1 MQAPAPVFRYRA
13 FARGDVNGFFAL
25 AVDNLA
31 MLVAMSGILV
41 GVFRMPGEIVLS
53 RMLPGT
59 ALGVL
64 VGDLLYAVLAWRLA
78 RRERRQDVCAMP
90 LGVDT
95 PSLFALTFGVIG
107 PAYAMTGDA
116 HRAWVVG
123 MAVMVVMGAAKLLA
137 AFAGDAIRRN
147 VPRTALLAALSGVA
161 LVLILYFPWV
171 KIVAEPVGGMVALGV
186 VLVTL
191 VGKVRLPREFPAVLV
206 ALVAGWVAYAIAV
219 RAGYVPPPLPA
230 VGAFAGVAVPWPS
243 LAFLDGLAGAVAY
256 LPLALPV
263 ALATVIGGI
272 DNTESAAAAGD
283 RYATRDI
290 LLVEGAATLVAGV
303 CGGVIQTTP
312 YIGHPA
318 YKSMGCRA
326 GYVVATG
333 LAIGAGTALG
343 ITGAL
348 IARIPESVVVP
359 VLVFVGLEMAEQA
372 MATAEPR
379 HLKAVALAAVPVV
392 ASLVTIQ
399 TGALI
404 GAAGIDVASLPP
416 DLQRGLAAGTML
428 GNGFIVTAMLWA
440 TWLIDV
446 IDGRLRRAA
455 LVGGIGAVLTLF
467 GLVHSPFPD
476 GRWIA
481 PWAEG
486 LPRATV
492 ALASGY
498 ALLAACCLAF
508 AWCGRRRSRLQGS
521 EPE

>member
-1 MQAPAPVFRYRA
+1 MPRSAPAFRYRA

-41 GVFRMPGEIVLS
+41 GVFRMPAGVVLGG
-53 RMLPGT
+53 MLPGT

-64 VGDLLYAVLAWRLA
+64 LGDLAYAALAWRLA
-78 RRERRQDVCAMP
+78 HRERRQDVCAMP
-90 LGVDT
+90 LGIDT
-95 PSLFALTFGVIG
+95 PSLFALTFGVVG
-107 PAYAMTGDA
+107 PAYATTGDA
-116 HRAWVVG
+116 HRARVVG
-123 MAVMVVMGAAKLLA
+123 MAVMVVMGAAKLAA

-161 LVLILYFPWV
+161 LVLILYFPWA
-171 KIVAEPVGGMVALGV
+171 KIVSEPVGGMVALGV

-206 ALVAGWVAYAIAV
+206 ALAAGWAAWAIA
-219 RAGYVPPPLPA
+219 RSLGYEPPPLPA
-230 VGAFAGVAVPWPS
+230 AGGEAGGTVPWPS
-243 LAFLDGLAGAVAY
+243 LAFVEGLAEAIAY

-263 ALATVIGGI
+263 ALATVVGGI

-290 LLVEGAATLVAGV
+290 LLVEGAATLVAGL
-303 CGGVIQTTP
+303 CGGEVQTTP

-326 GYVVATG
+326 GYAIATG
-333 LAIGAGTALG
+333 VAIGAGTMLG
-343 ITGAL
+343 LVGAL
-348 IARIPESVVVP
+348 IAHVPESVVVP

-372 MATAEPR
+372 MATSEPR

-392 ASLVTIQ
+392 ASLVSIE
-399 TGALI
+399 TGALV
-404 GAAGIDVASLPP
+404 GAAGIDVATLPP
-416 DLQRGLAAGTML
+416 DVQRGLAAGTML

-440 TWLIDV
+440 TWLIHV
-446 IDGRLRRAA
+446 VDGRLARAA
-455 LVGGIGAVLTLF
+455 LVAAIGAVLTLF
-467 GLVHSPFPD
+467 GLIHSPFPD
-476 GRWIA
+476 GRWML
-481 PWAEG
+481 PWGEG

-492 ALASGY
+492 ALAAGY
-498 ALLAACCLAF
+498 LLLAGCSLAF
-508 AWCGRRRSRLQGS
+508 VRQGRRAER
-521 EPE
+521 

>member
-1 MQAPAPVFRYRA
+1 MPRSAPDFRYRA

-41 GVFRMPGEIVLS
+41 GVFRMPAEVVLGG
-53 RMLPGT
+53 MLPGT

-64 VGDLLYAVLAWRLA
+64 LGDLAYAALAWRLA
-78 RRERRQDVCAMP
+78 HRERRQDVCAMP
-90 LGVDT
+90 LGIDT
-95 PSLFALTFGVIG
+95 PSLFALTFGVVG
-107 PAYAMTGDA
+107 PAYATTGDA

-123 MAVMVVMGAAKLLA
+123 MAVMVVMGAAKLAA
-137 AFAGDAIRRN
+137 AFAGDAIRRS

-161 LVLILYFPWV
+161 LVLILYFPWA
-171 KIVAEPVGGMVALGV
+171 KIVSEPVGGMVALGV

-206 ALVAGWVAYAIAV
+206 ALAAGWAAWAIA
-219 RAGYVPPPLPA
+219 RSLGYEPPPLPA
-230 VGAFAGVAVPWPS
+230 AGGGAGSAVPWPS
-243 LAFLDGLAGAVAY
+243 LAFVEGLGEAIAY

-263 ALATVIGGI
+263 ALATVVGGI

-290 LLVEGAATLVAGV
+290 LLVEGAATLAAGL

-326 GYVVATG
+326 GYAIATG
-333 LAIGAGTALG
+333 VAIGAGTMLG
-343 ITGAL
+343 LVGAL
-348 IARIPESVVVP
+348 IAHVPESVVVP

-372 MATAEPR
+372 MATSEPR

-392 ASLVTIQ
+392 ASLVSIE
-399 TGALI
+399 TGALV
-404 GAAGIDVASLPP
+404 GAAGIDVATLPP
-416 DLQRGLAAGTML
+416 DVQRGLAAGTML

-440 TWLIDV
+440 TWLIHV
-446 IDGRLRRAA
+446 VDGRLARAA
-455 LVGGIGAVLTLF
+455 LVAAIGAVLTLF
-467 GLVHSPFPD
+467 GLIHSPFPD
-476 GRWIA
+476 GRWML
-481 PWAEG
+481 PWGEG

-492 ALASGY
+492 ALAAGY
-498 ALLAACCLAF
+498 LLLAGCSLAF
-508 AWCGRRRSRLQGS
+508 VRQGRRAER
-521 EPE
+521 

>member
-1 MQAPAPVFRYRA
+1 MPRSAPAFRYRA

-41 GVFRMPGEIVLS
+41 GVFRMPAGVVLGG
-53 RMLPGT
+53 MLPGT

-64 VGDLLYAVLAWRLA
+64 VGDLAYAALAWRLA
-78 RRERRQDVCAMP
+78 HRERRQDVCAMP
-90 LGVDT
+90 LGIDT
-95 PSLFALTFGVIG
+95 PSLFALTFGVVG
-107 PAYAMTGDA
+107 PAYATTGDA

-123 MAVMVVMGAAKLLA
+123 MAVMVVMGAAKLAA
-137 AFAGDAIRRN
+137 AFAGDAIRRS

-161 LVLILYFPWV
+161 LVLILYFPWA
-171 KIVAEPVGGMVALGV
+171 KIVSEPVGGMVALGV

-206 ALVAGWVAYAIAV
+206 ALAAGWAAWAIA
-219 RAGYVPPPLPA
+219 RSLGYEPPPLPA
-230 VGAFAGVAVPWPS
+230 AGGGAGSAVPWPS
-243 LAFLDGLAGAVAY
+243 LAFVEGLGEAIAY

-263 ALATVIGGI
+263 ALATVVGGI

-290 LLVEGAATLVAGV
+290 LLVEGAATLVAGL

-326 GYVVATG
+326 GYAIATG
-333 LAIGAGTALG
+333 VAIGAGTMLG
-343 ITGAL
+343 LVGTL
-348 IARIPESVVVP
+348 IAHVPESVVVP

-372 MATAEPR
+372 MATSEPR

-392 ASLVTIQ
+392 ASLVSIE
-399 TGALI
+399 TGALV
-404 GAAGIDVASLPP
+404 GAAGIDVATLPP
-416 DLQRGLAAGTML
+416 DVQRGLAAGTML

-440 TWLIDV
+440 TWLIHV
-446 IDGRLRRAA
+446 VDGRLARAA
-455 LVGGIGAVLTLF
+455 LVAAIGAVLTLF
-467 GLVHSPFPD
+467 GLIHSPFPD
-476 GRWIA
+476 GRWML
-481 PWAEG
+481 PWGEG

-492 ALASGY
+492 ALAAGY
-498 ALLAACCLAF
+498 LLLAGCSLAF
-508 AWCGRRRSRLQGS
+508 VRQGRRAER
-521 EPE
+521 

>member
-1 MQAPAPVFRYRA
+1 MPRSAPAFRYRA

-41 GVFRMPGEIVLS
+41 GVFRMPAGVVLGG
-53 RMLPGT
+53 MLPGT

-64 VGDLLYAVLAWRLA
+64 VGDLAYAALAWRLA
-78 RRERRQDVCAMP
+78 HRERRQDVCAMP
-90 LGVDT
+90 LGIDT
-95 PSLFALTFGVIG
+95 PSLFALTFGVVG
-107 PAYAMTGDA
+107 PAYATTGDA

-123 MAVMVVMGAAKLLA
+123 MAVMVVMGAAKLAA
-137 AFAGDAIRRN
+137 AFAGDAIRRS

-161 LVLILYFPWV
+161 LVLILYFPWA
-171 KIVAEPVGGMVALGV
+171 KIVSEPVGGMVALGV

-206 ALVAGWVAYAIAV
+206 ALAAGWAAWAIA
-219 RAGYVPPPLPA
+219 RSLGYEPPPLPA
-230 VGAFAGVAVPWPS
+230 AGGGAGSAVPWPS
-243 LAFLDGLAGAVAY
+243 LAFVEGLGEAIAY

-263 ALATVIGGI
+263 ALATVVGGI

-290 LLVEGAATLVAGV
+290 LLVEGAATLVAGL

-326 GYVVATG
+326 GYAIATG
-333 LAIGAGTALG
+333 VAIGAGTMLG
-343 ITGAL
+343 LVGAL
-348 IARIPESVVVP
+348 IAHVPESVVVP

-372 MATAEPR
+372 MATSEPR

-392 ASLVTIQ
+392 ASLVSIE
-399 TGALI
+399 TGALV
-404 GAAGIDVASLPP
+404 GAAGIDVATLPP
-416 DLQRGLAAGTML
+416 DVQRGLAAGTML

-440 TWLIDV
+440 TWLIHV
-446 IDGRLRRAA
+446 VDGRLARAA
-455 LVGGIGAVLTLF
+455 LVAAIGAVLTLF
-467 GLVHSPFPD
+467 GLIHSPFPD
-476 GRWIA
+476 GRWML
-481 PWAEG
+481 PWGEG

-492 ALASGY
+492 ALAAGY
-498 ALLAACCLAF
+498 LLLAGCSLAF
-508 AWCGRRRSRLQGS
+508 VRQGRRAER
-521 EPE
+521 

>member
-1 MQAPAPVFRYRA
+1 MQARAPTFRYRA

-31 MLVAMSGILV
+31 MLVAMSGILI
-41 GVFRMPGEIVLS
+41 GVFRMPGEIVLG

-64 VGDLLYAVLAWRLA
+64 VGDLAYAALAWRLA
-78 RRERRQDVCAMP
+78 RREQRQDVCAMP
-90 LGVDT
+90 LGIDT

-107 PAYAMTGDA
+107 PVHAMTGDA
-116 HRAWVVG
+116 QRAWVVG
-123 MAVMVVMGAAKLLA
+123 MAVMVVMGAAKLVA
-137 AFAGDAIRRN
+137 AFAGDAIRRS

-171 KIVAEPVGGMVALGV
+171 KIVAEPIGGMVALGV

-191 VGKVRLPREFPAVLV
+191 VGKVRLPREFPSVLV
-206 ALVAGWVAYAIAV
+206 ALVAGWAAYAIAV
-219 RAGYVPPPLPA
+219 HLGYEPPPLPA
-230 VGAFAGVAVPWPS
+230 AGASVGVALPWPS
-243 LAFLDGLAGAVAY
+243 LAFVDGLEQALVY

-326 GYVVATG
+326 GYAVATG
-333 LAIGAGTALG
+333 IAIGAGTALG
-343 ITGAL
+343 LTGAL
-348 IARIPESVVVP
+348 IARVPESVVVP

-392 ASLVTIQ
+392 ASLVAIE

-404 GAAGIDVASLPP
+404 GAAGIDVKGLSPE
-416 DLQRGLAAGTML
+416 LQRSLSAATML
-428 GNGFIVTAMLWA
+428 GHGFIVTAMLWA
-440 TWLIDV
+440 TWLIDL
-446 IDGRLRRAA
+446 IDGRLGRAA
-455 LVGGIGAVLTLF
+455 LLGGAGAVLTLF
-467 GLVHSPFPD
+467 GLIHSPFPD
-476 GRWIA
+476 GRWIV
-481 PWAEG
+481 PWGEG
-486 LPRATV
+486 IPRATI
-492 ALASGY
+492 ALAAGY
-498 ALLAACCLAF
+498 ALMATCCLAF
-508 AWCGRRRSRLQGS
+508 AWRGS
-521 EPE
+521 GSGPSAPAP

>member
-1 MQAPAPVFRYRA
+1 MPRSAPAFRYRA

-41 GVFRMPGEIVLS
+41 GVFRMPAGVVLGG
-53 RMLPGT
+53 MLPGT

-64 VGDLLYAVLAWRLA
+64 LGDLAYAALAWRLA
-78 RRERRQDVCAMP
+78 HRERRQDVCAMP
-90 LGVDT
+90 LGIDT
-95 PSLFALTFGVIG
+95 PSLFALTFGVVG
-107 PAYAMTGDA
+107 PAYATTGDA

-123 MAVMVVMGAAKLLA
+123 MAVMVVMGAAKLAA

-161 LVLILYFPWV
+161 LVLILYFPWA
-171 KIVAEPVGGMVALGV
+171 KIVSEPVGGMVALGV

-206 ALVAGWVAYAIAV
+206 ALAAGWAAWAIA
-219 RAGYVPPPLPA
+219 RSLGYEPPPLPA
-230 VGAFAGVAVPWPS
+230 AGGEAGGTVPWPS
-243 LAFLDGLAGAVAY
+243 LAFVEGLAEAIAY

-263 ALATVIGGI
+263 ALATVVGGI

-290 LLVEGAATLVAGV
+290 LLVEGAATLVAGL
-303 CGGVIQTTP
+303 CGGVVQTTP

-326 GYVVATG
+326 GYAIATG
-333 LAIGAGTALG
+333 VAIGMGTMLG
-343 ITGAL
+343 LVGAL
-348 IARIPESVVVP
+348 IAHVPESVVVP

-372 MATAEPR
+372 MATSEPR

-392 ASLVTIQ
+392 ASLVSIE
-399 TGALI
+399 TGALV
-404 GAAGIDVASLPP
+404 GAAGIDVATLPP
-416 DLQRGLAAGTML
+416 DVQRGLAAGTML

-440 TWLIDV
+440 TWLIHV
-446 IDGRLRRAA
+446 VDGRLARAA
-455 LVGGIGAVLTLF
+455 LVAAIGAVLTLF
-467 GLVHSPFPD
+467 GLIHSPFPD
-476 GRWIA
+476 GRWML
-481 PWAEG
+481 PWGEG

-492 ALASGY
+492 ALAAGY
-498 ALLAACCLAF
+498 LLLAGCSLAF
-508 AWCGRRRSRLQGS
+508 VRQGRRAER
-521 EPE
+521 

>member
-1 MQAPAPVFRYRA
+1 MPRSAPDFRYRA

-41 GVFRMPGEIVLS
+41 GVFRMPAEVVLGG
-53 RMLPGT
+53 MLPGT

-64 VGDLLYAVLAWRLA
+64 LGDLAYAALAWRLA
-78 RRERRQDVCAMP
+78 HRERRQDVCAMP
-90 LGVDT
+90 LGIDT
-95 PSLFALTFGVIG
+95 PSLFALTFGVVG
-107 PAYAMTGDA
+107 PAYATTGDA
-116 HRAWVVG
+116 HRAWVIG
-123 MAVMVVMGAAKLLA
+123 MAVMVVMGAAKLAA
-137 AFAGDAIRRN
+137 AFAGDAIRRS

-161 LVLILYFPWV
+161 LVLILYFPWA

-206 ALVAGWVAYAIAV
+206 ALVAGWAAWAIA
-219 RAGYVPPPLPA
+219 RSLGYEPPPLPA
-230 VGAFAGVAVPWPS
+230 AGGEAGGAVPWPS
-243 LAFLDGLAGAVAY
+243 LAFVEGLGEAIAY

-263 ALATVIGGI
+263 ALATVVGGI

-290 LLVEGAATLVAGV
+290 LLVEGAATLAAGL

-326 GYVVATG
+326 GYAIATG
-333 LAIGAGTALG
+333 LAIGAGTMLG
-343 ITGAL
+343 LVGAL
-348 IARIPESVVVP
+348 IARVPESVVVP

-372 MATAEPR
+372 MATSEPR

-392 ASLVTIQ
+392 ASLVSIE
-399 TGALI
+399 TGTLV
-404 GAAGIDVASLPP
+404 GAAGIDVKTLPP
-416 DLQRGLAAGTML
+416 DVQRGLAAGTML

-440 TWLIDV
+440 TWLIHV
-446 IDGRLRRAA
+446 VDGRLARAA
-455 LVGGIGAVLTLF
+455 IVAAIGAALTLF

-476 GRWIA
+476 GRWML
-481 PWAEG
+481 PWGEG

-498 ALLAACCLAF
+498 LLLAACCLAF
-508 AWCGRRRSRLQGS
+508 AWRGGR
-521 EPE
+521 PER

>member
-1 MQAPAPVFRYRA
+1 MPRSAPAFRYRA

-41 GVFRMPGEIVLS
+41 GVFRMPAGVVLGG
-53 RMLPGT
+53 MLPGT

-64 VGDLLYAVLAWRLA
+64 LGDLAYAALAWRLA
-78 RRERRQDVCAMP
+78 HRERRQDVCAMP
-90 LGVDT
+90 LGIDT
-95 PSLFALTFGVIG
+95 PSLFALTFGVVG
-107 PAYAMTGDA
+107 PAYATTGDA

-123 MAVMVVMGAAKLLA
+123 MAVMVVMGAAKLAA

-161 LVLILYFPWV
+161 LVLILYFPWA
-171 KIVAEPVGGMVALGV
+171 KIVSEPVGGMVALGV

-206 ALVAGWVAYAIAV
+206 ALAAGWAAWAIA
-219 RAGYVPPPLPA
+219 RSLGYEPPPLPA
-230 VGAFAGVAVPWPS
+230 AGGEAGGTVPWPS
-243 LAFLDGLAGAVAY
+243 LAFVEGLAEAIAY

-263 ALATVIGGI
+263 ALATVVGGI

-290 LLVEGAATLVAGV
+290 LLVEGAATLVAGL
-303 CGGVIQTTP
+303 CGGVVQTTP

-326 GYVVATG
+326 GYAIATG
-333 LAIGAGTALG
+333 VAIGAGTMLG
-343 ITGAL
+343 LVGAL
-348 IARIPESVVVP
+348 IAHVPESVVVP

-372 MATAEPR
+372 MATSEPR

-392 ASLVTIQ
+392 ASLVSIE
-399 TGALI
+399 TGALV
-404 GAAGIDVASLPP
+404 GAAGIDVATLPP
-416 DLQRGLAAGTML
+416 DVQRGLAAGTML

-440 TWLIDV
+440 TWLIHV
-446 IDGRLRRAA
+446 VDGRLARAA
-455 LVGGIGAVLTLF
+455 LVAAIGAVLTLF
-467 GLVHSPFPD
+467 GLIHSPFPD
-476 GRWIA
+476 GRWML
-481 PWAEG
+481 PWGEG

-492 ALASGY
+492 ALAAGY
-498 ALLAACCLAF
+498 LLLAGCSLAF
-508 AWCGRRRSRLQGS
+508 VRQGRRAER
-521 EPE
+521 

>member
-1 MQAPAPVFRYRA
+1 MQAPAPTFRYRA

-31 MLVAMSGILV
+31 MLVAMSGILI
-41 GVFRMPGEIVLS
+41 GVFRMPGDIVLG

-64 VGDLLYAVLAWRLA
+64 VGDLLYATLAWRLA

-90 LGVDT
+90 LGIDT

-107 PAYAMTGDA
+107 PVHAMTGDA

-123 MAVMVVMGAAKLLA
+123 MAVMVVMGAAKIVA
-137 AFAGDAIRRN
+137 AFAGDAIRRG

-186 VLVTL
+186 VLVSL
-191 VGKVRLPREFPAVLV
+191 VGKVRLPREFPSVLV
-206 ALVAGWVAYAIAV
+206 ALLAGWAAYAIATH
-219 RAGYVPPPLPA
+219 AGYEPPPLPA
-230 VGAFAGVAVPWPS
+230 VGTTVGLALPWPS
-243 LAFLDGLAGAVAY
+243 LAFVDGLAQALVY

-290 LLVEGAATLVAGV
+290 ILVEGAATLVAGV

-318 YKSMGCRA
+318 YKRMGCRA
-326 GYVVATG
+326 GYAVATG
-333 LAIGAGTALG
+333 VAIGAGTALG
-343 ITGAL
+343 LTGVL
-348 IARIPESVVVP
+348 IAHVPESVVVP

-392 ASLVTIQ
+392 ASLVTIE

-404 GAAGIDVASLPP
+404 GAAGIDVASLPS
-416 DLQRGLAAGTML
+416 DLRRGLAAGTML

-446 IDGRLRRAA
+446 IDGRLGRAA
-455 LVGGIGAVLTLF
+455 LVAGIGAVLTPF
-467 GLVHSPFPD
+467 GLIHSPFAD

-481 PWAEG
+481 PWGEDI
-486 LPRATV
+486 PRAAV
-492 ALASGY
+492 ALALGY

-508 AWCGRRRSRLQGS
+508 AGHKAMGSRTSGP
-521 EPE
+521 EP

>member
-1 MQAPAPVFRYRA
+1 MPRSAPAFRYRA

-41 GVFRMPGEIVLS
+41 GVFRMPAGVVLGG
-53 RMLPGT
+53 MLPGT

-64 VGDLLYAVLAWRLA
+64 VGDLAYAALAWRLA
-78 RRERRQDVCAMP
+78 HRERRQDVCAMP
-90 LGVDT
+90 LGIDT
-95 PSLFALTFGVIG
+95 PSLFALTFGVVG
-107 PAYAMTGDA
+107 PAYATTGDA

-123 MAVMVVMGAAKLLA
+123 MAVMVVMGAAKLAA
-137 AFAGDAIRRN
+137 AFAGDAIRRS

-161 LVLILYFPWV
+161 LVLILYFPWA
-171 KIVAEPVGGMVALGV
+171 KIVSEPVGGMVALGV

-206 ALVAGWVAYAIAV
+206 ALAAGWAAWAIA
-219 RAGYVPPPLPA
+219 RSLGYEPPPLPA
-230 VGAFAGVAVPWPS
+230 AGGGAGSAVPWPS
-243 LAFLDGLAGAVAY
+243 LAFVEGLGEAIAY
-256 LPLALPV
+256 HPLALPV
-263 ALATVIGGI
+263 ALATVVGGI

-290 LLVEGAATLVAGV
+290 LLVEGAATLVAGL

-326 GYVVATG
+326 GYAIATG
-333 LAIGAGTALG
+333 VAIGAGTMLG
-343 ITGAL
+343 LVGTL
-348 IARIPESVVVP
+348 IAHVPESVVVP

-372 MATAEPR
+372 MATSEPR

-392 ASLVTIQ
+392 ASLVSIE
-399 TGALI
+399 TGALV
-404 GAAGIDVASLPP
+404 GAAGIDVKTLPP
-416 DLQRGLAAGTML
+416 DVQRGLAAGTML

-440 TWLIDV
+440 TWLIHV
-446 IDGRLRRAA
+446 VDGRLARAA
-455 LVGGIGAVLTLF
+455 IVAAIGAALTLF

-476 GRWIA
+476 GRWML
-481 PWAEG
+481 PWGEG

-498 ALLAACCLAF
+498 LLLAACCLAF
-508 AWCGRRRSRLQGS
+508 AWRGGR
-521 EPE
+521 PER

>member
-1 MQAPAPVFRYRA
+1 MPRSAPAFRYRA

-41 GVFRMPGEIVLS
+41 GVFRMPAGVVLGG
-53 RMLPGT
+53 MLPGT

-64 VGDLLYAVLAWRLA
+64 LGDLAYAALAWRLA
-78 RRERRQDVCAMP
+78 HRERRQDVCAMP
-90 LGVDT
+90 LGIDT
-95 PSLFALTFGVIG
+95 PSLFALTFGVVG
-107 PAYAMTGDA
+107 PAYATTGDA

-123 MAVMVVMGAAKLLA
+123 MAVMVVMGAAKLAA

-161 LVLILYFPWV
+161 LVLILYFPWA
-171 KIVAEPVGGMVALGV
+171 KIVSEPVGGMVALGV

-206 ALVAGWVAYAIAV
+206 ALAAGWAAWAIA
-219 RAGYVPPPLPA
+219 RSLGYEPPPLPA
-230 VGAFAGVAVPWPS
+230 AGGGAGSAVPWPS
-243 LAFLDGLAGAVAY
+243 LAFVEGLAEAIAY

-263 ALATVIGGI
+263 ALATVVGGI

-290 LLVEGAATLVAGV
+290 LLVEGAATLVAGL

-326 GYVVATG
+326 GYAIATG
-333 LAIGAGTALG
+333 VAIGAGTMLG
-343 ITGAL
+343 LVGAL
-348 IARIPESVVVP
+348 IAHVPESVVVP

-372 MATAEPR
+372 MATSEPR

-392 ASLVTIQ
+392 ASLVSIE
-399 TGALI
+399 TGALV
-404 GAAGIDVASLPP
+404 GAAGIDVATLPP
-416 DLQRGLAAGTML
+416 DVQRGLAAGTML

-440 TWLIDV
+440 TWLIHV
-446 IDGRLRRAA
+446 VDGRLARAA
-455 LVGGIGAVLTLF
+455 LVAAIGAVLTLF
-467 GLVHSPFPD
+467 GLIHSPFPD
-476 GRWIA
+476 GRWML
-481 PWAEG
+481 PWGEG

-492 ALASGY
+492 ALAAGY
-498 ALLAACCLAF
+498 LLLAGCSLAF
-508 AWCGRRRSRLQGS
+508 VRQGRRAER
-521 EPE
+521 

>member
-1 MQAPAPVFRYRA
+1 MPRSAPAFRYRA

-41 GVFRMPGEIVLS
+41 GVFRMPAGVVLGG
-53 RMLPGT
+53 MLPGT

-64 VGDLLYAVLAWRLA
+64 LGDLAYAALAWRLA
-78 RRERRQDVCAMP
+78 HRERRQDVCAMP
-90 LGVDT
+90 LGIDT
-95 PSLFALTFGVIG
+95 PSLFALTFGVVG
-107 PAYAMTGDA
+107 PAYATTGDA

-123 MAVMVVMGAAKLLA
+123 MAVMVVMGAAKLAA

-161 LVLILYFPWV
+161 LVLILYFPWA
-171 KIVAEPVGGMVALGV
+171 KIVSEPVGGMVALGV

-206 ALVAGWVAYAIAV
+206 ALAAGWAAWAIA
-219 RAGYVPPPLPA
+219 RSLGYEPPPLPA
-230 VGAFAGVAVPWPS
+230 AGGEAGGTVPWPS
-243 LAFLDGLAGAVAY
+243 LAFVEGLAEAIAY

-263 ALATVIGGI
+263 ALATVVGGI

-290 LLVEGAATLVAGV
+290 LLVEGAATLVAGL

-326 GYVVATG
+326 GYAIATG
-333 LAIGAGTALG
+333 VAIGAGTMLG
-343 ITGAL
+343 LVGAL
-348 IARIPESVVVP
+348 IAHVPESVVVP

-372 MATAEPR
+372 MATSEPR

-392 ASLVTIQ
+392 ASLVSIE
-399 TGALI
+399 TGALV
-404 GAAGIDVASLPP
+404 GAAGIDVATLPP
-416 DLQRGLAAGTML
+416 DVQRGLAAGTML

-440 TWLIDV
+440 TWLIHV
-446 IDGRLRRAA
+446 VDGRLARAA
-455 LVGGIGAVLTLF
+455 LVAAIGAVLTLF
-467 GLVHSPFPD
+467 GLIHSPFPD
-476 GRWIA
+476 GRWML
-481 PWAEG
+481 PWGEG

-492 ALASGY
+492 ALAAGY
-498 ALLAACCLAF
+498 LLLAGCSLAF
-508 AWCGRRRSRLQGS
+508 VRQGRRAER
-521 EPE
+521 

>member
-1 MQAPAPVFRYRA
+1 MRPTFRYRA

-31 MLVAMSGILV
+31 MLVAMAGILM
-41 GVFRMPGEIVLS
+41 GVYRMPAEIVLG
-53 RMLPGT
+53 RMLQGT
-59 ALGVL
+59 AVGVL
-64 VGDLLYAVLAWRLA
+64 IGDLLYAALAWRLA

-90 LGVDT
+90 LGIDT

-107 PAYAMTGDA
+107 PVHAATGDA

-123 MAVMVVMGAAKLLA
+123 MAVMVVMGASKLVA

-161 LVLILYFPWV
+161 LVLILYFPWI

-206 ALVAGWVAYAIAV
+206 ALVAGWAAYAIATRV
-219 RAGYVPPPLPA
+219 GYVPPPLPA
-230 VGAFAGVAVPWPS
+230 TGALAGIALPWPS
-243 LAFLDGLAGAVAY
+243 LDFLDGLGEALAY

-326 GYVVATG
+326 GYAIATAI
-333 LAIGAGTALG
+333 AIGVGTALG
-343 ITGAL
+343 LTGTL
-348 IARIPESVVVP
+348 IAHVPESVVVP

-372 MATAEPR
+372 MATAEPK

-392 ASLVTIQ
+392 ASLVAIE

-404 GAAGIDVASLPP
+404 GAAGIDVRSLPP
-416 DLQRGLAAGTML
+416 ELQRGLAATTML

-455 LVGGIGAVLTLF
+455 LVGSVGAVLALF
-467 GLVHSPFPD
+467 GLIHSPFPD
-476 GRWIA
+476 GRWIV
-481 PWAEG
+481 PWGDA

-492 ALASGY
+492 ALAAGY
-498 ALLAACCLAF
+498 ALMAVCCLAF
-508 AWCGRRRSRLQGS
+508 AWRRSDRSGRLGS
-521 EPE
+521 EP

>member
-1 MQAPAPVFRYRA
+1 MPRSAPAFRYRA

-41 GVFRMPGEIVLS
+41 GVFRMPAGVVLGG
-53 RMLPGT
+53 MLPGT

-64 VGDLLYAVLAWRLA
+64 VGDLAYAALAWRLA
-78 RRERRQDVCAMP
+78 HRERRQDVCAMP
-90 LGVDT
+90 LGIDT
-95 PSLFALTFGVIG
+95 PSLFALTFGVVG
-107 PAYAMTGDA
+107 PAYATTGDA

-123 MAVMVVMGAAKLLA
+123 MAVMVVMGAAKLAA

-161 LVLILYFPWV
+161 LVLILYFPWA
-171 KIVAEPVGGMVALGV
+171 KIVSEPVGGMVALGV

-206 ALVAGWVAYAIAV
+206 ALAAGWAAWAIA
-219 RAGYVPPPLPA
+219 RSLGYEPPPLPA
-230 VGAFAGVAVPWPS
+230 AGGGAGSAVPWPS
-243 LAFLDGLAGAVAY
+243 LAFVEGLGEAIAY

-263 ALATVIGGI
+263 ALATVVGGI

-290 LLVEGAATLVAGV
+290 LLVEGAATLVAGL

-326 GYVVATG
+326 GYAIATG
-333 LAIGAGTALG
+333 VAIGAGTMLG
-343 ITGAL
+343 LVGAL
-348 IARIPESVVVP
+348 IAHVPESVVVP

-372 MATAEPR
+372 MATSEPR

-392 ASLVTIQ
+392 ASLVSIE
-399 TGALI
+399 TGALV
-404 GAAGIDVASLPP
+404 GAAGIDVATLPP
-416 DLQRGLAAGTML
+416 DVQRGLAAGTML

-440 TWLIDV
+440 TWLIHV
-446 IDGRLRRAA
+446 VDGRLARAA
-455 LVGGIGAVLTLF
+455 LVAAIGAVLTLF
-467 GLVHSPFPD
+467 GLIHSPFPD
-476 GRWIA
+476 GRWML
-481 PWAEG
+481 PWGEG

-492 ALASGY
+492 ALAAGY
-498 ALLAACCLAF
+498 LLLAGCSLAF
-508 AWCGRRRSRLQGS
+508 VRQGRRAER
-521 EPE
+521 

>member
-1 MQAPAPVFRYRA
+1 MQARAPTFRYRA

-31 MLVAMSGILV
+31 MLVAMSGILI
-41 GVFRMPGEIVLS
+41 GVFRMPGEIVLG

-64 VGDLLYAVLAWRLA
+64 VGDLAYAALAWRLA
-78 RRERRQDVCAMP
+78 RREQRQDVCAMP
-90 LGVDT
+90 LGIDT

-107 PAYAMTGDA
+107 PVHAMTGDA
-116 HRAWVVG
+116 QRAWVVG
-123 MAVMVVMGAAKLLA
+123 MAVMVVMGAAKLVA
-137 AFAGDAIRRN
+137 AFAGDAIRRS

-171 KIVAEPVGGMVALGV
+171 KIVAEPIGGMVALGV

-191 VGKVRLPREFPAVLV
+191 VGKVRLPREFPSVLV
-206 ALVAGWVAYAIAV
+206 ALVAGWAAYAIAV
-219 RAGYVPPPLPA
+219 HLGYEPPPLPA
-230 VGAFAGVAVPWPS
+230 AGASVGVALPWPS
-243 LAFLDGLAGAVAY
+243 LAFVDGLEQALVY

-326 GYVVATG
+326 GYAVATG
-333 LAIGAGTALG
+333 IAIGAGTALG
-343 ITGAL
+343 LTGAL
-348 IARIPESVVVP
+348 IARVPESVVVP

-392 ASLVTIQ
+392 ASLVAIE

-404 GAAGIDVASLPP
+404 GAAGIDVKGLSPE
-416 DLQRGLAAGTML
+416 LQRSLSAATML

-440 TWLIDV
+440 TWLIDL
-446 IDGRLRRAA
+446 IDGRLGRAA
-455 LVGGIGAVLTLF
+455 LLGGVGAVLTLF
-467 GLVHSPFPD
+467 GLIHSPFPD
-476 GRWIA
+476 GRWIV
-481 PWAEG
+481 PWGEG
-486 LPRATV
+486 IPRATI
-492 ALASGY
+492 ALAAGY
-498 ALLAACCLAF
+498 ALMATCCLAF
-508 AWCGRRRSRLQGS
+508 AWRGS
-521 EPE
+521 GSGPSAPAP

>member
-1 MQAPAPVFRYRA
+1 MQAQPPSFRYRA

-31 MLVAMSGILV
+31 MLVAMSGILI
-41 GVFRMPGEIVLS
+41 GVFRMPADVVLG

-64 VGDLLYAVLAWRLA
+64 VGDLAYAALAWRLA

-90 LGVDT
+90 LGIDT
-95 PSLFALTFGVIG
+95 PSLFALTFGVVG
-107 PAYAMTGDA
+107 PVFATTGDA
-116 HRAWVVG
+116 HRAWIVG
-123 MAVMVVMGAAKLLA
+123 MAVMVVMGAAKLAA
-137 AFAGDAIRRN
+137 AFAGDAIRRA

-161 LVLILYFPWV
+161 LVLILYFPWA

-191 VGKVRLPREFPAVLV
+191 VGKVRLPREFPSVLV
-206 ALVAGWVAYAIAV
+206 ALFAGWAAWTVARAV
-219 RAGYVPPPLPA
+219 GYEPPPLPA
-230 VGAFAGVAVPWPS
+230 AGADAGIALPWPT
-243 LAFLDGLAGAVAY
+243 LAFVDGLAQALAY

-263 ALATVIGGI
+263 ALATVVGGI

-290 LLVEGAATLVAGV
+290 LLVEGAATLVAGL

-326 GYVVATG
+326 GYAIATG
-333 LAIGAGTALG
+333 IAIGAGTMLG
-343 ITGAL
+343 LTGLL
-348 IARIPESVVVP
+348 IAHVPESVVVP

-392 ASLVTIQ
+392 ASLIAIE
-399 TGALI
+399 TGMLV
-404 GAAGIDVASLPP
+404 GAAAIDVATLPP
-416 DLQRGLAAGTML
+416 DVRRGLAAATML

-440 TWLIDV
+440 TWLIHV
-446 IDGRLRRAA
+446 IDGRLARAA
-455 LVGGIGAVLTLF
+455 LVAAIGAALVPF
-467 GLVHSPFPD
+467 GLIHSPFPD
-476 GRWIA
+476 GRWIL
-481 PWAEG
+481 PWVGG
-486 LPRATV
+486 LPRPTV
-492 ALASGY
+492 ALAAGY

-508 AWCGRRRSRLQGS
+508 AWREGRAARARGA
-521 EPE
+521 P